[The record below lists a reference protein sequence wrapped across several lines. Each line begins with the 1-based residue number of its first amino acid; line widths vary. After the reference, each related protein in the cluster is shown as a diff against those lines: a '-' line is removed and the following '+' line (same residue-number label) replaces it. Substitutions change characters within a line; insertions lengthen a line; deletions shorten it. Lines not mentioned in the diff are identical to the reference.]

1 MANVHHTKHRPL
13 TPEEITQAKDGVVE
27 HMQIVD
33 TLEAELAAEKK
44 EYAKKIRPHKAVIKD
59 LMQKITTGH
68 ESGSAW
74 CRVVVDPV
82 TQTVKFFTYKSV
94 FNEETLRDENV
105 ETLFDEKTFEEVGE
119 KQLAMWQEDSDIDA
133 IEDAIDRVDSDE
145 WDSLAELLKA
155 ADFRN
160 YHVQLLCDVMARPFN
175 TKSAFLYKEYTGEP
189 SSKVNVIFSA
199 QGLLAAANEL
209 ALIVADC
216 DAETRNTRIATIGS
230 FLFPEEKASDLL
242 EILFNWAAAETAEA
256 ADAKDEDDE
265 SDEH

>member
-119 KQLAMWQEDSDIDA
+119 KQLAMWQEETEGDVIADA
-133 IEDAIDRVDSDE
+133 IERVDQDE
-145 WDSLAELLKA
+145 FDSFEKA
-155 ADFRN
+155 LEDRDITSYSA
-160 YHVQLLCDVMARPFN
+160 YEVCEVLARPFP
-175 TKSAFLYKEYTGEP
+175 TVAADLFLKYTGDP
-189 SSKVNVIFSA
+189 STKVNVAFSTQGLRAAASELIEITTECDDSMSYDRLVNMGTILFPQADDGNMILAALIDWSA
-199 QGLLAAANEL
+199 QE
-209 ALIVADC
+209 VD
-216 DAETRNTRIATIGS
+216 
-230 FLFPEEKASDLL
+230 
-242 EILFNWAAAETAEA
+242 
-256 ADAKDEDDE
+256 DDE
-265 SDEH
+265 SNEDED